1 VSDDPQPSGSW
12 LGEERAAGEVPLGD
26 AEVGWIADDVAA
38 EFPELGLRFL
48 ELPAVRG
55 RSPGSVRQRLA
66 DRSDRFRGSHALLMR
81 QEPIPWA
88 YRVFFR
94 HIGLDP
100 DEQRTPIE
108 ALAVRRLLEGAFK
121 SDNLLEDAL
130 TLSLLETSVPV
141 WAVDADQRSGPLG
154 IRLATRGESL
164 GEGELSPRLPRG
176 RLVVADRERPLAVLF
191 GDVAP
196 DRAVRSRSR
205 RMVLFTVQVAG
216 VPEIHVEEALW
227 NCLEVLSEAR

>member
-1 VSDDPQPSGSW
+1 MSADEPQPRGPS
-12 LGEERAAGEVPLGD
+12 LEEERSGD
-26 AEVGWIADDVAA
+26 AELGWIADDVAA
-38 EFPELGLRFL
+38 EFPELALRFL

-55 RSPGSVRQRLA
+55 RSPESVRRRL
-66 DRSDRFRGSHALLMR
+66 DLRSDRFRGSHALVMR

-108 ALAVRRLLEGAFK
+108 ALALSRLREGAFR
-121 SDNLLEDAL
+121 SRNLLEDAL
-130 TLSLLETSVPV
+130 TLALLETGVPV
-141 WAVDADQRSGPLG
+141 WALDADQRSGPLG
-154 IRLATRGESL
+154 IRQATRGESL
-164 GEGELSPRLPRG
+164 GTGEMRSRLPRG

-191 GDVAP
+191 GEIAE
-196 DRAVRSRSR
+196 DRTVRSRSR
-205 RMVLFTVQVAG
+205 RMLLFTVQVAG

-227 NCLEVLSEAR
+227 TCLEVLAEAR